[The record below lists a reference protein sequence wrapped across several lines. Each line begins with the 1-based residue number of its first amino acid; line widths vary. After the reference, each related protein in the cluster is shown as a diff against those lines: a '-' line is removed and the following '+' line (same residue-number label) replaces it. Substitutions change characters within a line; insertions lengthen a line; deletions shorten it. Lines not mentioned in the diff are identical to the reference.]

1 LGALLAGAIL
11 PGMRRAGLVVVV
23 ALALTGS
30 SAAATRP
37 PFPGFHTLKS
47 LPVIDL
53 GRAYKQRPAS
63 CSAHA
68 RQAKGTLR
76 QANRKVLPV
85 ACEQPPRS
93 HVRDAGSVIVLAP

>member
-1 LGALLAGAIL
+1 
-11 PGMRRAGLVVVV
+11 MRRAALVVVV

-30 SAAATRP
+30 AAATSQP
-37 PFPGFHTLKS
+37 PFFPAFRTLKS

-53 GRAYKQRPAS
+53 GRAYKGHPAS

-68 RQAKGTLR
+68 RQAKGTVR
-76 QANRKVLPV
+76 RANRKVLPV

>member
-1 LGALLAGAIL
+1 
-11 PGMRRAGLVVVV
+11 MRRAGLVVVV

-30 SAAATRP
+30 AAAASQP

-53 GRAYKQRPAS
+53 GRAYRSHPAS
-63 CSAHA
+63 CSAHV
-68 RQAKGTLR
+68 RQARGSVR
-76 QANRKVLPV
+76 QANRKILPV

>member
-1 LGALLAGAIL
+1 
-11 PGMRRAGLVVVV
+11 MRRAGLVVVV

-30 SAAATRP
+30 AAATTQP
-37 PFPGFHTLKS
+37 PFPDFRTLKS

-53 GRAYKQRPAS
+53 GRAYKQHPVS

-76 QANRKVLPV
+76 RSSRKVLPV

>member
-1 LGALLAGAIL
+1 
-11 PGMRRAGLVVVV
+11 MRRAGLVVAV

-30 SAAATRP
+30 AAAASQP
-37 PFPGFHTLKS
+37 PFPGYKTVRS

-53 GRAYKQRPAS
+53 GRAYKQQPMSS

-68 RQAKGTLR
+68 RQAKGAIR
-76 QANRKVLPV
+76 RAGHKVLPV

-93 HVRDAGSVIVLAP
+93 HVRDAGSVIVLTP

>member
-1 LGALLAGAIL
+1 
-11 PGMRRAGLVVVV
+11 MRRAGLVVVV

-30 SAAATRP
+30 ASAASQP
-37 PFPGFHTLKS
+37 PFPGLHWIKA

-53 GRAYKQRPAS
+53 GRAYHQHGAS

-68 RQAKGTLR
+68 RQAKGALR
-76 QANRKVLPV
+76 RIDRKVLPV

>member
-1 LGALLAGAIL
+1 
-11 PGMRRAGLVVVV
+11 MRRVGLVVVV

-30 SAAATRP
+30 ATASSLP
-37 PFPGFHTLKS
+37 PFPGLHTLKS

-53 GRAYKQRPAS
+53 GRAYHQHSAS

-68 RQAKGTLR
+68 RQAKGILR
-76 QANRKVLPV
+76 RVDRKVLPV

>member
-1 LGALLAGAIL
+1 
-11 PGMRRAGLVVVV
+11 MRRAGLVVVV

-30 SAAATRP
+30 AAAAAQP
-37 PFPGFHTLKS
+37 PFPGFHTLTA

-53 GRAYKQRPAS
+53 GRAYRPSHGAS

-68 RQAKGTLR
+68 RDARGTVGR
-76 QANRKVLPV
+76 VDRKTLPV

-93 HVRDAGSVIVLAP
+93 KVRDAGSVIVLAP

>member
-1 LGALLAGAIL
+1 
-11 PGMRRAGLVVVV
+11 MRRAGLVVAV
-23 ALALTGS
+23 ALALSGS
-30 SAAATRP
+30 ATAATKP

-53 GRAYKQRPAS
+53 GRAYRQHGAS

-68 RQAKGTLR
+68 RQARGTVSR
-76 QANRKVLPV
+76 VDRKTLPV

>member
-1 LGALLAGAIL
+1 
-11 PGMRRAGLVVVV
+11 MRRVGLVVVV

-30 SAAATRP
+30 ATASSLP
-37 PFPGFHTLKS
+37 PFQGLHTLRS

-53 GRAYKQRPAS
+53 GRAHRQHSAS

-76 QANRKVLPV
+76 RVDRKVVPV

-93 HVRDAGSVIVLAP
+93 HVRDTGSVILLAP

>member
-1 LGALLAGAIL
+1 
-11 PGMRRAGLVVVV
+11 MRRAALVVVV

-30 SAAATRP
+30 AAATSQP
-37 PFPGFHTLKS
+37 PYLGFHTLKS

-53 GRAYKQRPAS
+53 GRAYHQRTVS

-68 RQAKGTLR
+68 RQAKSRVGKVE
-76 QANRKVLPV
+76 RKLAPV

-93 HVRDAGSVIVLAP
+93 HVRDAGSVIVLAVP

>member
-1 LGALLAGAIL
+1 
-11 PGMRRAGLVVVV
+11 MRRAGLVVAV

-30 SAAATRP
+30 AAATTQ

-53 GRAYKQRPAS
+53 GRVYEHQHSAS

-68 RQAKGTLR
+68 RQAKGTVSR
-76 QANRKVLPV
+76 VDRKVLPV